1 MPQKER
7 DSENRLTPV
16 GTAVADLL
24 DDIWRQSGLERLRG
38 RWFGVESAVEERVN
52 RVMSVYL
59 DTAPGNEIT
68 IYRGTGVL
76 LFFFPICFIL
86 LTIGFFIILISM
98 EILIAGTIEGL
109 LLLGLGICELA
120 ISLALLWCNAS
131 LLRPAELKIDED
143 CIEFVVDG
151 AVSKRI
157 MWSRNVEIIPWANHA
172 FGYNSFYGFMV
183 KAGKTKMSLSPDEGW
198 PLHDLRRA
206 VRVALKHAL
215 EKDVNIS
222 KHFLRV
228 KGY

>member
-1 MPQKER
+1 MPKRER
-7 DSENRLTPV
+7 ENGPRLTPV

-24 DDIWRQSGLERLRG
+24 DDVWRQAGLERLRG
-38 RWFGVESAVEERVN
+38 RWFGVDSAVEERVN
-52 RVMSVYL
+52 RVMSGYL

-86 LTIGFFIILISM
+86 LTIGFFIIFISM

-109 LLLGLGICELA
+109 YFLGLGICELA
-120 ISLALLWCNAS
+120 ISLALLWSNAS

-151 AVSKRI
+151 VVSKRI
-157 MWSRNVEIIPWANHA
+157 TWSRNVEIVPWANHA
-172 FGYNSFYGFMV
+172 FGYNSFYGFV
-183 KAGKTKMSLSPDEGW
+183 VREGKTRMSFSPDEGW
-198 PLHDLRRA
+198 PLRDLRRA
-206 VRVALKHAL
+206 VRVALTHAL
-215 EKDVNIS
+215 ETDVKIS
-222 KHFLRV
+222 KYFLRV